1 VSDPGDHDPEGH
13 DDDSNRPAEPTTPE
27 GVRIIGAEEAQAAL
41 EGGQVARRLGED
53 ELRYGDVPPRPDPG
67 VKPAARFPLPSDVS
81 TPTPLVSPPRTADDD
96 RATDEAGDTG
106 EPRPTVGSHML
117 GELDR
122 DESSP
127 GAAGDNG
134 LAAGDPGDE
143 WDASDWNDDVWRD
156 DEEIDVELEVEVVA
170 DEAGSDDGAQ
180 PAAAGGSAPEE
191 ASGPMP
197 LPHWTEPPTGEIPQL
212 LPEAEPVDITGEE
225 DEAWAAL
232 TSNAPRFRSEAEDWA
247 ESDFDFGAS
256 LRDDDAPLGALAD
269 EVDDDAMFDEEVAAR
284 RSPRARRAR
293 VAAPRETAPPR
304 RRPPEDLPPIAAP
317 APTAGAPDLPTRIV
331 TGIAVAVV
339 ALICLKFGRGTATAL
354 VAVIVGLAT
363 LEIYEAFR
371 RVGHRPAS
379 VLGLLGSVT
388 LVVAAYK
395 RGVRAY
401 PDVLALVVV
410 FTMLWYLV
418 GVVRS
423 RITVNVGLTLLGFLY
438 VGGLGGFAGLLL
450 TTKHGVGLVLGMAI
464 CAVGYDL
471 FGYFVGSQ
479 FGRTRIAP
487 DISPNKTLEGL
498 LAGMSAAIVLGVLV
512 SGVFKLTPWDAKV
525 SYGLGL
531 GLVVAVMA
539 PLGDLCESLL
549 KRDLGLK
556 DLGSILPGHGGVL
569 DRFDAMLFCL
579 PAVYYLAR
587 YLGLV

>member
-1 VSDPGDHDPEGH
+1 VSDPGDHDPEAH
-13 DDDSNRPAEPTTPE
+13 DDESTRPSEPTTPE

-41 EGGQVARRLGED
+41 EGGQVSRRLGED
-53 ELRYGDVPPRPDPG
+53 DLRYGDVPPRPDPG
-67 VKPAARFPLPSDVS
+67 VRPAARFPLPADVS
-81 TPTPLVSPPRTADDD
+81 TPKPRVSPPRA
-96 RATDEAGDTG
+96 ADEAG
-106 EPRPTVGSHML
+106 EPPVSGSHTL

-122 DESSP
+122 DGSP
-127 GAAGDNG
+127 EHRDEVDLRDHEA
-134 LAAGDPGDE
+134 LGDE
-143 WDASDWNDDVWRD
+143 WREAEWSDGWRD
-156 DEEIDVELEVEVVA
+156 EGETGPVPDHGDE
-170 DEAGSDDGAQ
+170 
-180 PAAAGGSAPEE
+180 SAVRVPPEE
-191 ASGPMP
+191 ASGSMP

-212 LPEAEPVDITGEE
+212 LPEAEPVDITAEE
-225 DEAWAAL
+225 DDAWSSL
-232 TSNAPRFRSEAEDWA
+232 TTGAPRFRSEAEDWA

-256 LRDDDAPLGALAD
+256 LRDDSAALGALAH
-269 EVDDDAMFDEEVAAR
+269 EVDDDAMFEQQVAAR
-284 RSPRARRAR
+284 RTRRDGRGGRERDRDRAREN
-293 VAAPRETAPPR
+293 VPPR
-304 RRPPEDLPPIAAP
+304 RRIADDGAGVAP
-317 APTAGAPDLPTRIV
+317 AASGVPGGGDLPTRIV
-331 TGIAVAVV
+331 TGIAIAV
-339 ALICLKFGRGTATAL
+339 LCLLCLKFGRGTATAL

-379 VLGLLGSVT
+379 VIGFLGSVT

-401 PDVLALVVV
+401 PDVAVLVVV
-410 FTMLWYLV
+410 FSMLWYLV

-423 RITVNVGLTLLGFLY
+423 RVTVNLGMTLLGFAY

-450 TTKHGVGLVLGMAI
+450 TNKNGVGLVLGMAI

-498 LAGMSAAIVLGVLV
+498 LAGMSAAIVLGVVV
-512 SGVFKLTPWDAKV
+512 SGVFKLTPWDGKV

-531 GLVVAVMA
+531 GVIVAIMA
-539 PLGDLCESLL
+539 PLGDLCESLI

-587 YLGLV
+587 YLGIG

>member
-1 VSDPGDHDPEGH
+1 VSDPGDHDPEAH
-13 DDDSNRPAEPTTPE
+13 DDEGTHPGESTTPE

-53 ELRYGDVPPRPDPG
+53 DLRYGDVPPRPDPG
-67 VKPAARFPLPSDVS
+67 VRPAARFPLPADVS
-81 TPTPLVSPPRTADDD
+81 TPKPRVSPPRAADD
-96 RATDEAGDTG
+96 AAEQPAAGAQTF
-106 EPRPTVGSHML
+106 
-117 GELDR
+117 GELDSPAMPHDDVDLR
-122 DESSP
+122 DDAALDEWNERDWRDRWRGEAEP
-127 GAAGDNG
+127 EIDAEPADGAARRV
-134 LAAGDPGDE
+134 P
-143 WDASDWNDDVWRD
+143 
-156 DEEIDVELEVEVVA
+156 
-170 DEAGSDDGAQ
+170 
-180 PAAAGGSAPEE
+180 PEE
-191 ASGPMP
+191 TTGSMP
-197 LPHWTEPPTGEIPQL
+197 LPHWTEPPTGEVPQL

-225 DEAWAAL
+225 DSDGWTSL
-232 TSNAPRFRSEAEDWA
+232 TAGAPRFRGEAEDWA
-247 ESDFDFGAS
+247 EGDFDFGAS
-256 LRDDDAPLGALAD
+256 LRDDTSALGALAHD
-269 EVDDDAMFDEEVAAR
+269 VDDDQVFEDQVAAR
-284 RSPRARRAR
+284 RPRRGGRGARARDGDRAR
-293 VAAPRETAPPR
+293 ESVPPR
-304 RRPPEDLPPIAAP
+304 RQITEETAAP
-317 APTAGAPDLPTRIV
+317 GAQGMPATSDLPTRIV

-339 ALICLKFGRGTATAL
+339 ALICLKFGRGSATAL

-379 VLGLLGSVT
+379 VIGLLGSVT

-395 RGVRAY
+395 RGVRAF
-401 PDVLALVVV
+401 PDVAALVVV
-410 FTMLWYLV
+410 FSMLWYLV
-418 GVVRS
+418 GVVRT
-423 RITVNVGLTLLGFLY
+423 RVTVNLGMTLLGFAY

-450 TTKHGVGLVLGMAI
+450 TTKNGVGLVLGMAI

-498 LAGMSAAIVLGVLV
+498 LAGMSAAIVLGVIV

-531 GLVVAVMA
+531 GLTVAIMA
-539 PLGDLCESLL
+539 PLGDLCESLI

-587 YLGLV
+587 YLGIG

>member
-1 VSDPGDHDPEGH
+1 VSDPRDHDPEAH
-13 DDDSNRPAEPTTPE
+13 DDEGTRPAEPTTPE

-41 EGGQVARRLGED
+41 EGGQVSRRLGED
-53 ELRYGDVPPRPDPG
+53 DLRYGDVPPRPDPG
-67 VKPAARFPLPSDVS
+67 VRPAARFPLPADVS
-81 TPTPLVSPPRTADDD
+81 TPKPRVSPPR
-96 RATDEAGDTG
+96 ATDDADEEPVAGSQTF
-106 EPRPTVGSHML
+106 
-117 GELDR
+117 GELDYGGPPHHPDQPEYS
-122 DESSP
+122 DEIDVREDELVDDGRNGLDGTEP
-127 GAAGDNG
+127 EPEPAQRPAGAAG
-134 LAAGDPGDE
+134 AGVD
-143 WDASDWNDDVWRD
+143 R
-156 DEEIDVELEVEVVA
+156 
-170 DEAGSDDGAQ
+170 DDGAGGHG
-180 PAAAGGSAPEE
+180 PAEE
-191 ASGPMP
+191 SSGPMP
-197 LPHWTEPPTGEIPQL
+197 LPHWTEPPTGEVPQL
-212 LPEAEPVDITGEE
+212 LPEAEPVDITAEE
-225 DEAWAAL
+225 DDAWAAL
-232 TSNAPRFRSEAEDWA
+232 ASNAPRFRSEAEDWA
-247 ESDFDFGAS
+247 EGDFDFGAS
-256 LRDDDAPLGALAD
+256 LRDDDAALGALAHD
-269 EVDDDAMFDEEVAAR
+269 VDDDAMFDEQVAAR
-284 RSPRARRAR
+284 RTPRGRSTRQRDRERA
-293 VAAPRETAPPR
+293 AEPEPPR
-304 RRPPEDLPPIAAP
+304 RRIADDGAGVAP
-317 APTAGAPDLPTRIV
+317 APVPAAVPGPGDLPTRIV

-379 VLGLLGSVT
+379 VIGLLGSVT

-401 PDVLALVVV
+401 PDVISLVVI
-410 FTMLWYLV
+410 FSMLWYLV

-423 RITVNVGLTLLGFLY
+423 RISVNLGMTLLGFAY

-450 TTKHGVGLVLGMAI
+450 TAQHGVGLLLGMAI

-498 LAGMSAAIVLGVLV
+498 LAGMSAAIVLGVIV
-512 SGVFKLTPWDAKV
+512 SGVFKLTPWDGKV
-525 SYGLGL
+525 SYGLAL
-531 GLVVAVMA
+531 GFTVAVMA
-539 PLGDLCESLL
+539 PLGDLCESLI

-587 YLGLV
+587 YLGLA